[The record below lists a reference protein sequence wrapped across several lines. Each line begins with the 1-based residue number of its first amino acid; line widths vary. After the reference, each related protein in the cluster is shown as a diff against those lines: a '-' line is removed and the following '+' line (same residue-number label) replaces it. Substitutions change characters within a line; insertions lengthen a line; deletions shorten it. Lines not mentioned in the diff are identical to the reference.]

1 MMRVLVDTNVLIDFL
16 AQRAPFFDEARKL
29 LIFAEM
35 GDCELWASA
44 SQISDI
50 FYVLS
55 EGGKASKTDAAKA
68 ALISLR
74 GIIRICAPGEEE
86 TDKALESTWS
96 DFKDALLYQAA
107 MSLGARC
114 IITRNTQ
121 DFILSSLPVYTC
133 QQFFTWMEQKH
144 HLAYKELTF

>member
-29 LIFAEM
+29 LVFAAM
-35 GDCELWASA
+35 GDYELWASA

-74 GIIRICAPGEEE
+74 GI
-86 TDKALESTWS
+86 
-96 DFKDALLYQAA
+96 
-107 MSLGARC
+107 
-114 IITRNTQ
+114 N
-121 DFILSSLPVYTC
+121 
-133 QQFFTWMEQKH
+133 
-144 HLAYKELTF
+144 

>member
-35 GDCELWASA
+35 GDYELWASA
-44 SQISDI
+44 SQISNI

-74 GIIRICAPGEEE
+74 DIIRFALQEE
-86 TDKALESTWS
+86 KRQIKPLS
-96 DFKDALLYQAA
+96 QH
-107 MSLGARC
+107 GA
-114 IITRNTQ
+114 
-121 DFILSSLPVYTC
+121 ILKMPCSIK
-133 QQFFTWMEQKH
+133 QQ
-144 HLAYKELTF
+144 

>member
-1 MMRVLVDTNVLIDFL
+1 
-16 AQRAPFFDEARKL
+16 
-29 LIFAEM
+29 M
-35 GDCELWASA
+35 GDYELWAIT

-55 EGGKASKTDAAKA
+55 GGGKASKTDAAKA

-121 DFILSSLPVYTC
+121 DFTLSSLPVYTC

>member
-1 MMRVLVDTNVLIDFL
+1 
-16 AQRAPFFDEARKL
+16 
-29 LIFAEM
+29 M
-35 GDCELWASA
+35 GDYELWASA

-74 GIIRICAPGEEE
+74 GIIKICAPGGEE

-96 DFKDALLYQAA
+96 DFEDALLYQ
-107 MSLGARC
+107 
-114 IITRNTQ
+114 
-121 DFILSSLPVYTC
+121 
-133 QQFFTWMEQKH
+133 QQ
-144 HLAYKELTF
+144 

>member
-1 MMRVLVDTNVLIDFL
+1 
-16 AQRAPFFDEARKL
+16 
-29 LIFAEM
+29 M
-35 GDCELWASA
+35 GDYELWASA

-68 ALISLR
+68 ALINLR
-74 GIIRICAPGEEE
+74 GIIKICAPGGEE

-107 MSLGARC
+107 MSLEARC

-121 DFILSSLPVYTC
+121 DFTLSSLPVYTC

-144 HLAYKELTF
+144 HLTHKELTF